1 MPVDETVRKYQTAGK
16 PVTNKTDGHIDPV
29 TSPSQSVS
37 VQFDDVK
44 KQELSHGDCPGC
56 MY

>member
-1 MPVDETVRKYQTAGK
+1 MPIDETVRKYQTAGK
-16 PVTNKTDGHIDPV
+16 PVTNKTDSHIEPV